1 MSNLIKVLIVQFS
14 YHHHLSNPILKYL
27 NIPVELALSGLKPC
41 YSVGVNDIH
50 RPLLLSRVPRP
61 QVVSVG
67 CETSENHH
75 QINLS
80 ASRLGFRMQL
90 KYKI

>member
-1 MSNLIKVLIVQFS
+1 MLIVQFS
-14 YHHHLSNPILKYL
+14 YNRHLTPPILKYL

-41 YSVGVNDIH
+41 YSVSVGDIH
-50 RPLLLSRVPRP
+50 RHHLLSRVPRP